1 MQRADSLEKR
11 RIEQRMRWLDGI
23 TNSIDM
29 SLSKLQEMVMD
40 KEAWHAAV
48 HRVTKDQTQLSEE
61 VTELNTL
68 YPCVHAQ
75 SLQSCLTLC
84 EPRHCNLSGSSVH
97 GILQARISSVQLLSR
112 VRLFATPWTV
122 ACQASLSN
130 SNSWSSLKLMSTE
143 SVMPSIH
150 LILCCPLLFP
160 LSIFPSIRVF
170 SNESALCI
178 R

>member
-1 MQRADSLEKR
+1 LEKTLMVGKIEGR
-11 RIEQRMRWLDGI
+11 RRRGHQRMRWLDGI
-23 TNSIDM
+23 TDSMDI

-97 GILQARISSVQLLSR
+97 GDSPGRILE
-112 VRLFATPWTV
+112 WV
-122 ACQASLSN
+122 A
-130 SNSWSSLKLMSTE
+130 
-143 SVMPSIH
+143 MPSSRGS
-150 LILCCPLLFP
+150 F
-160 LSIFPSIRVF
+160 
-170 SNESALCI
+170 
-178 R
+178 